1 MNLSLKQKQTHRE
14 NSLAVAIEEGG
25 VGRAGLGVW
34 DYQTQTITYRMHQQG
49 PTIQHRELYLIS
61 CNKHNGKEY

>member
-34 DYQTQTITYRMHQQG
+34 DYQTQTIIYSMDKQQG
-49 PTIQHRELYLIS
+49 PAV
-61 CNKHNGKEY
+61 